1 MVEPPFSREPERTTV
16 TLNSAEV
23 AQARQ
28 ATEQLIRFA
37 SPSHVSNTPVT
48 DWLQQQLEQAG
59 FECERIEG
67 IDRAGVAKSNLVGRR
82 GPRQGDATAVGGL
95 AYFAHTDV
103 VPAEVWEGPG
113 AAFEPVVQED
123 RLYGRGSCDMKGSL
137 AAMLSAARSVDVAS
151 QTRPL
156 WIVCTADEEVGFHG
170 AKQVARESRLF
181 RQMVAEQPVG
191 IIGEPTELDVVHA
204 HKGIEG
210 CKLTS
215 RGRAAHSS
223 TRKGLNANHA
233 MVPLL
238 AELLAI
244 YHETEQDP
252 QWHDNRFDPP
262 TVTWTF
268 GVCDFT
274 QAINVTPPLSR
285 AWVSFRTMPEIGG
298 RELLD
303 RVRHKAAELN
313 VEFENLDGGGT
324 LWVAADHPWVRAM
337 CAMADRPAAQTV
349 SYCTDGGYFSEL
361 EALVV
366 CGPGSIAQAHTSD
379 EFIELS
385 QLAAGVELYRKVI
398 ESRCC

>member
-1 MVEPPFSREPERTTV
+1 MIVNPEDV
-16 TLNSAEV
+16 AE
-23 AQARQ
+23 ALQT
-28 ATEQLIRFA
+28 TEQLIRFA

-59 FECERIEG
+59 FECERLERL
-67 IDRAGVAKSNLVGRR
+67 DAAGVAKSNLVARR
-82 GPRQGDATAVGGL
+82 GPRGGAAAAGGGL

-113 AAFEPVVQED
+113 GAFEPVVQD
-123 RLYGRGSCDMKGSL
+123 GRLYGRGSCDMKGSL
-137 AAMLSAARSVDVAS
+137 ATMLAAARSVNAAS

-170 AKQVARESRLF
+170 AKQVARESKLF

-210 CKLTS
+210 CRLTS

-223 TRKGLNANHA
+223 TREGLNANLA

-238 AELLAI
+238 DELLAI

-252 QWHDNRFDPP
+252 RWRDDRFDPP

-268 GVCDFT
+268 GVSDFT

-285 AWVSFRTMPEIGG
+285 AWVSFRTMPEIDG

-303 RVRHKAAELN
+303 RVRRKAAELK

-324 LWVAADHPWVRAM
+324 LWVAADHPWVRSM
-337 CAMADRPAAQTV
+337 CEMADRPAAQTV
-349 SYCTDGGYFSEL
+349 SYCTDGGYFTEL

-366 CGPGSIAQAHTSD
+366 CGPGSIAQAHTTD

-398 ESRCC
+398 KSRCC